1 MENRIICVPYY
12 MCKEDLNSLG
22 IRVDATVE
30 AEYGEKVL
38 EGDKVTLAHHV
49 EKYKNCNAPCNRKV
63 EKLKS
68 GENIIVSHMDLDTIG
83 GCLALLGLKPED
95 KEFWKGA
102 EFIDIKGNHHI
113 KELSKEV
120 QDKINAYSAFNSKL
134 EKINQRK
141 ITDVTER
148 LLLYKN
154 VLEKIINNDKELIN
168 EGRRWTQEILEKI
181 EKCLIYE
188 DENIRIFKSRDN
200 IFCSAAYYSEAK
212 KKIIPTTLTYNM
224 VTKSITLAFEDGGK
238 KYSAKEIVQNLW
250 GDKAGGHRG
259 IAGSPRGVEMS
270 EEDFENIKKY
280 LKEKLY

>member
-1 MENRIICVPYY
+1 MENRIICVPSYVS
-12 MCKEDLNSLG
+12 KNDLNNLG
-22 IRVDATVE
+22 IKVDATVE

-38 EGDKVTLAHHV
+38 EGDKITLAHHV
-49 EKYKNCNAPCNRKV
+49 EKYKNCNAPCNRNV
-63 EKLKS
+63 EKLKD
-68 GENIIVSHMDLDTIG
+68 GETIVISHIDLDTIG
-83 GCLALLGLKPED
+83 GCLALLGVKPED
-95 KEFWKGA
+95 EEFWKGA

-120 QDKINAYSAFNSKL
+120 EDKINAYSAYNSTL
-134 EKINQRK
+134 EKVDRTK

-148 LLLYKN
+148 ILSYKSI
-154 VLEKIINNDKELIN
+154 LERIINNDKELIKKGI
-168 EGRRWTQEILEKI
+168 EWTQEISTKI
-181 EKCLIYE
+181 EKCLEYE
-188 DENIRIFKSRDN
+188 TDNVRIFRSVDN
-200 IFCSAAYYSEAK
+200 IFCSASYYSETK

-224 VTKSITLAFEDGGK
+224 VTKSITLAFEDGGE

-280 LKEKLY
+280 LNTILK